1 MDRSERQ
8 AVLDRLHREQFEVPA
23 AMNRKMEVALDVLLD
38 PYRVRAGVIELSGEQ
53 AADLEGKR
61 AAVKALFDERMQE
74 FRHGFDAAFD
84 VARLSRAA

>member
-23 AMNRKMEVALDVLLD
+23 AMTRKMEVALDVLLD

-61 AAVKALFDERMQE
+61 DAVKAGFAESLQE
-74 FRHGFDAAFD
+74 FRQGFDAAFD
-84 VARLSRAA
+84 VARRSTAG